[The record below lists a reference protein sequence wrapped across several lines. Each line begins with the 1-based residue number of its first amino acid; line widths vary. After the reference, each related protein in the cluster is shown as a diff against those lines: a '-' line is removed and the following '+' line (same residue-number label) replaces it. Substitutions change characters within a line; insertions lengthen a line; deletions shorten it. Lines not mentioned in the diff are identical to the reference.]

1 MSSVIPAIQY
11 VTYRPRVLG
20 VFDKYVCMTQVQG
33 QRKFAAEYTV
43 VAVVHMIY
51 LWVNIHLATPYTGK
65 TPCKY
70 GPIFIPYIVQSC
82 KYGAKTGPYLHS
94 VFPVLYIYI
103 HIYIYTYIHTYIHT
117 HTHTDIHT

>member
-11 VTYRPRVLG
+11 VIYRPRVLG

-51 LWVNIHLATPYTGK
+51 LWVNIHLATPY
-65 TPCKY
+65 
-70 GPIFIPYIVQSC
+70 
-82 KYGAKTGPYLHS
+82 
-94 VFPVLYIYI
+94 
-103 HIYIYTYIHTYIHT
+103 IYIYTYIHTYIHT
-117 HTHTDIHT
+117 HTDIHT